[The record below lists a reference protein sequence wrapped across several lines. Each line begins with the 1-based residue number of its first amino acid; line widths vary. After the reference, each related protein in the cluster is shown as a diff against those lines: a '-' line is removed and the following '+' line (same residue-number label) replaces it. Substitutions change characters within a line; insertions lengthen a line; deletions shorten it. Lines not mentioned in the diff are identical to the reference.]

1 MFVAP
6 FPPPYGGVA
15 SFIVSMI
22 NGLPKFGINDIIV
35 VSFGDSDSVET
46 YNEATVYRCKLSS
59 KHNLLKLFYIRNW
72 VKILKS
78 IWFLKS
84 GKLGFY
90 GLVKEVL
97 KTIILNEIAEKHN
110 SNIVSFN
117 QSNLSICL
125 IACRK
130 LWKKK
135 RGVALTV
142 YGEVYDTSVFIK
154 KRINFMR
161 QVINMP
167 DIVMASSNHCAM
179 SYKTIGVNRDIFVNY
194 VGVNINKMSDDGSK
208 RLKYRQE
215 FGINET
221 TKLVVFVG
229 RFNPEMGL
237 DVLIEIIPNILSEF
251 EDVKFLL
258 VGATGE
264 LTLSAEKLKDDFK
277 DQVLVFN
284 DVSFDLLPFIYAAS
298 DIVLAPSRDKHACMG
313 VSIKEAMASSRPV
326 IGSCSGGIPEAIANN
341 ETGLIVNLDE
351 NGNISKKQFKEA
363 ILNLL
368 NNKKRAI
375 EMGTRGR
382 VRAIE
387 LFSEEASVKRLI
399 KYFKV
404 VQKKSQ
410 NNIS

>member
-15 SFIVSMI
+15 SFVVSMI
-22 NGLPKFGINDIIV
+22 NGLPKFGINNIIV
-35 VSFGDSDSVET
+35 VSFGDSDLIET
-46 YNEATVYRCKLSS
+46 YNEATVYRVKLSS

-72 VKILKS
+72 VKIIKS
-78 IWFLKS
+78 IWVLKS

-90 GLVKEVL
+90 GTVKEIL
-97 KTIILNEIAEKHN
+97 KTIVLNEIAEKHN
-110 SNIVSFN
+110 SNIVAFN
-117 QSNLSICL
+117 QTNLSICL

-135 RGVALTV
+135 IGVALTV

-154 KRINFMR
+154 ERISFIR
-161 QVINMP
+161 EVIYSP
-167 DIVMASSNHCAM
+167 DIVMASSSHCAM
-179 SYKTIGVNRDIFVNY
+179 SFKSVGINRDISVNY
-194 VGVNINKMSDDGSK
+194 IGVDIDRMSDDGSK

-215 FGINET
+215 LGINET

-237 DVLIEIIPNILSEF
+237 DKLIEIIPNILSEF
-251 EDVKFLL
+251 NDVKFLL
-258 VGATGE
+258 VGASGE
-264 LTLSAEKLKDDFK
+264 LTLSAQKLKDDFK
-277 DQVLVFN
+277 DQVFVIN
-284 DVSFDLLPFIYAAS
+284 DVPFDLLPFIYAAS
-298 DIVLAPSRDKHACMG
+298 DIILAPSRAQHACMG
-313 VSIKEAMASSRPV
+313 VSIKEAMAASKPV
-326 IGSCSGGIPEAIANN
+326 IGSSSGGIPEAIVDN

-351 NGNISKKQFKEA
+351 SGNINKKQFKEA
-363 ILNLL
+363 ILSLL

-375 EMGTRGR
+375 EMGNRGR

-387 LFSEEASVKRLI
+387 LFSELASVKTLI

-404 VQKKSQ
+404 VQKKISQ
-410 NNIS
+410 